1 MKLII
6 AAFAALT
13 TVSTAATAQQT
24 IPEAL
29 FFAKKVASATAFE
42 IQSSQLAKQQS
53 QSDAVRAFADQ
64 MIADHT
70 KAADEFKAA
79 LQAAQIFPPPVEEPN
94 PKQQATLSRLRA
106 AHGASFDTAY
116 VSAQLGAHKE
126 AVVLFQTYARRARPP
141 ELKEFAQKMLP
152 TLQHHL
158 SMVQTLSASG
168 GVAGLPAITGSGSR
182 AIGPPVEKK

>member
-1 MKLII
+1 MKFII
-6 AAFAALT
+6 AALAALT
-13 TVSTAATAQQT
+13 AAGTAATAQQT

-42 IQSSQLAKQQS
+42 IQSSQLAKEQS
-53 QSDAVRAFADQ
+53 QSEAVKAFADQ

-79 LQAAQIFPPPVEEPN
+79 LTDAKIFPPPVEEPD

-106 AHGASFDTAY
+106 AQGASFDKAY

-126 AVVLFQTYARRARPP
+126 AVVLFQTYARRARSP
-141 ELKEFAQKMLP
+141 ELKEFAQKTLP
-152 TLQHHL
+152 ILRRHL
-158 SMVQTLSASG
+158 SMVQALSASG

-182 AIGPPVEKK
+182 AIGPPVK